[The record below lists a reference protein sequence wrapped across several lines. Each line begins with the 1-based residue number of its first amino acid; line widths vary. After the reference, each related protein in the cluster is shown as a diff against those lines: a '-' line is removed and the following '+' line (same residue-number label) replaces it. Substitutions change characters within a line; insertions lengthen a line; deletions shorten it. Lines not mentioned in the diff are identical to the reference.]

1 MRINNYNRRP
11 QRPKKRRYDGPKDT
25 GLTVY
30 VRDGNVDQALRKFKK
45 KVKTAGIIEDLKKK
59 EFFVTRREKRRLLK
73 DKAIRRQKRANEE
86 FKNTF
91 LRGNRGIR

>member
-1 MRINNYNRRP
+1 M
-11 QRPKKRRYDGPKDT
+11 
-25 GLTVY
+25 Y
-30 VRDGNVDQALRKFKK
+30 VREGNVDQALRKFKK
-45 KVKTAGIIEDLKKK
+45 KVKTAYEDLKKK